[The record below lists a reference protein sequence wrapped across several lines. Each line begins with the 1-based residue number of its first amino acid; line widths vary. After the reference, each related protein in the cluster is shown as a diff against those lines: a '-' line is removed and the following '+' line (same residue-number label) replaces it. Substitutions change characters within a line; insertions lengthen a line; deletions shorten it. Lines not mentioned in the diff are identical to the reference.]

1 MKSITFTSDC
11 NDGSSAAKIN
21 DEKELYII
29 KTCNQGTPKF
39 DVLSLQEPEDTIAE
53 RLHESLKK
61 AVTNAKF
68 NFPRK
73 ERIVGVGSDGASAN
87 RRLFALK
94 KAAAGDHLAFSWCLS
109 HKLQLALRDA
119 FKDISLESSA
129 QNQLQEEFYLFKKA
143 TLKWRLFKR
152 YAEIVGQTAYRYK
165 RPDGTRWVSHQLTA
179 IDDHLRNLPVMLA
192 FSNERVDT
200 PYNAAMKK
208 EKAREFVK
216 MLVI

>member
-1 MKSITFTSDC
+1 M
-11 NDGSSAAKIN
+11 
-21 DEKELYII
+21 
-29 KTCNQGTPKF
+29 
-39 DVLSLQEPEDTIAE
+39 
-53 RLHESLKK
+53 KK

-94 KAAAGDHLAFSWCLS
+94 KAAAGDRLAFSWCLS

-119 FKDISLESSA
+119 FKDISLESST

>member
-1 MKSITFTSDC
+1 M
-11 NDGSSAAKIN
+11 
-21 DEKELYII
+21 
-29 KTCNQGTPKF
+29 
-39 DVLSLQEPEDTIAE
+39 
-53 RLHESLKK
+53 KK

-94 KAAAGDHLAFSWCLS
+94 KAAVGDHLAFSWCLS

-129 QNQLQEEFYLFKKA
+129 QNQLQEEFYLFKIA